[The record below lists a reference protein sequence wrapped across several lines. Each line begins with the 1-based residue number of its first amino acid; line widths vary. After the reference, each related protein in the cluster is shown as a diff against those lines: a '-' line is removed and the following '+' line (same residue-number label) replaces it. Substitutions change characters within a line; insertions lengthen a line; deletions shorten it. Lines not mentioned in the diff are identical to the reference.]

1 MTDTDV
7 RQAIAATLWSEL
19 GALEECHALNASAFC
34 RTWRVQAGAA
44 RWFVKS
50 VPAQWADRV
59 EAEADGLA
67 ALAATGAVRVPCVA
81 GPWRC
86 DDRSTVV
93 LALEW
98 LDLVR
103 PTAGF
108 GARLGD
114 ALAALHRAPCP
125 LQPPRYGWRRDNR
138 VGATPQI
145 NTPTAGVEAA
155 DWIAFVAR
163 QRLGAMRD
171 HLPAQASLAPL
182 RHAVDRAIDALP
194 TLFDDGHVPRPSL
207 IHGDLWSGNWGQLA
221 DGTPVIYDPAVSSSD
236 AEAELAMTEL
246 FGAPPPGFWDAYR
259 DRAGLHPGYARRRS
273 AYQLYHLL
281 NHVVLFGGGYADAA
295 LQAARR
301 VASTRATPAAP

>member
-1 MTDTDV
+1 MTDVDTRRAV
-7 RQAIAATLWSEL
+7 AATLQREWGSLDDLRPL
-19 GALEECHALNASAFC
+19 GASRFTD
-34 RTWRVQAGAA
+34 TWQARAGGA

-50 VPAQWADRV
+50 APGPGAGTL

-67 ALAATGAVRVPCVA
+67 ALAATAALRVPAVA
-81 GPWRC
+81 GPWLA
-86 DDRSTVV
+86 DDGTVAV

-98 LDLVR
+98 LDLVQ
-103 PTAGF
+103 PAAGF
-108 GARLGD
+108 GARLGG

-125 LQPPRYGWRRDNR
+125 LHPARYGWRRDNR
-138 VGATPQI
+138 IGATPQV

-155 DWIAFVAR
+155 DWIAFVAQ
-163 QRLGAMRD
+163 QRLGAMRER
-171 HLPAQASLAPL
+171 LPAQASLEPL

-221 DGTPVIYDPAVSSSD
+221 DGTPVVLDPAVSCSD
-236 AEAELAMTEL
+236 AEAELAMMEL
-246 FGAPPPGFWDAYR
+246 FGTLPTGFWDAYR

-281 NHVVLFGGGYADAA
+281 NHVVLFGSGYAGAA
-295 LQAARR
+295 LRAARR
-301 VASTRATPAAP
+301 TASTRATPAP